1 MQHRPDPA
9 GKVIL
14 EEQSLRD
21 GLQNEDRLFS
31 LDEKL
36 EIVRLLAEAGIRR
49 LQIGSFVDPRR
60 LPQMRQTEE
69 LAERVHS
76 DWPHLVCSALVLNA
90 QGMDRAIACGMHHLS
105 MSVSVSD
112 THSRRNAG
120 CPSGEALDRMIVL
133 VRKAAKLGVTVRAG
147 VQCAFGC
154 ADQGRMFEE
163 DVLNAVYRLVAAGAL
178 EVNLADTAGMAH
190 PLQVRQLVARVR
202 DAVPEAMLSLH
213 LHDAR
218 GLGLTNMFAGYEA
231 GVRLFDVA
239 VGGLGGCPFV
249 RGAAGNVA
257 AEDAVHLFEQMGK
270 ETGIDVQRLV
280 KVVLHYE
287 ELLGR
292 ELPGKMSRVIHP
304 AGE

>member
-76 DWPHLVCSALVLNA
+76 NWPHLVCSALVLNA
-90 QGMDRAIACGMHHLS
+90 QGLDRAIACGMHHLS

-154 ADQGRMFEE
+154 ADQGRMPEE

-218 GLGLTNMFAGYEA
+218 GLGLANMFAGYEA

-239 VGGLGGCPFV
+239 VGGLGRLPLCQGGGRQCCRRGCGPSF
-249 RGAAGNVA
+249 RADG
-257 AEDAVHLFEQMGK
+257 
-270 ETGIDVQRLV
+270 QRNR
-280 KVVLHYE
+280 H
-287 ELLGR
+287 
-292 ELPGKMSRVIHP
+292 
-304 AGE
+304 